1 MFLFVASFVQ
11 QLDVVMEMEGQGEE
25 HAWEILLTESENSN
39 FDLDDESLPSA
50 DGDELSKTEKTKR
63 STVGTRV
70 SPSKCKVN
78 RVKRAGCW
86 KYFKVVNVASRKE
99 LGVMETKAK
108 CKLCYRSY
116 LYHQGGV
123 LQH

>member
-1 MFLFVASFVQ
+1 MTMMASSTCASSASQVSIEK

-70 SPSKCKVN
+70 SPSKCKRHLVT
-78 RVKRAGCW
+78 RTQR
-86 KYFKVVNVASRKE
+86 RIE
-99 LGVMETKAK
+99 MEESWERRHEHRTYEIN
-108 CKLCYRSY
+108 L
-116 LYHQGGV
+116 V
-123 LQH
+123 